1 MNMVEEILNYFQNKK
16 WFRDRIEHIEEIPA
30 RRARYSQDKVELPK
44 PLEDYLD
51 KHEIRLYTH
60 QYKTLNE
67 VRKGKNVI
75 ITTPTASGKTLSF
88 TLPVIEDLTINKNNT
103 ALYIYPTKAL
113 ANDQLKS
120 LLSIDKECDL
130 GIYPEKY
137 DGDTPKSKRPEIKRK
152 SRLVITNPYEL
163 HYILPWHSQWKRFFE
178 NIKYI
183 IIDEAHQYRG
193 VFGSN
198 MAFLIRRL
206 KRICK
211 YYGSEPQFIIST
223 ATLANPEEFG
233 EKLTGLKSE
242 IIDDNGSPS
251 GKKYF
256 IFFNPYAIESKNPSI
271 HNDTLKLFNT
281 FVQNDFQTICFEISR
296 KMAEVIA
303 LRSKKELTV
312 KNPELAD
319 KITAYR
325 AGYTVDERKK
335 IEDNLKNGKLKGIVT
350 TNALELGIN
359 IGSLDSVIISGYPG
373 TLISTWQQAGR
384 AGRKNQQSIIT
395 MISFQNP
402 LDQYFM
408 KHPEIFFNKTHE
420 HAIIDLNNQQILS
433 GHLKC
438 AAYEIPLKLGE
449 IESFGFDDEG
459 IVIDEIDELEN
470 EGIIKYRDGEWHYND
485 INLLKQDKSPNF
497 EVNLSDV
504 MSEPYKVFN
513 GNKFLEE
520 MSEKQAFREAHEN
533 AVLIHNGETY
543 LVREMDIKEKRVYVK
558 KQNLNYYTQALKEVD
573 VKELKKEKEE
583 KIGDITLCYGR
594 VNVTEKYDRYN
605 LIKFSK
611 ISASKK
617 LNLPP
622 LNFKTKGLWFTVP
635 FYIKELLEEKIV
647 SDAKFKDVFKG
658 CLQGVENVL
667 ISVAPFHVMCD
678 SYDLG
683 GVSKEYHE
691 NTMNATI
698 FIYDGFEGGIG
709 LTRKAFKLFGDIIKM
724 SYELVRDCECDDG
737 CPACI
742 YSSQNQSEDKHL
754 SKEGTLII
762 LKELNEIISNSKK

>member
-1 MNMVEEILNYFQNKK
+1 MVEDILDYFQNKK
-16 WFRDRIEHIEEIPA
+16 WYRDRIEHIEEIPA
-30 RRARYSQDKVELPK
+30 RRARYTQEEVNLPA
-44 PLEDYLD
+44 PLHDYLE
-51 KHEIRLYTH
+51 KHNIKLYTH
-60 QYKTLNE
+60 QYKTLEE
-67 VRKGKNVI
+67 VRKGNNVI

-88 TLPVIEDLTINKNNT
+88 TLPVIEDLTNNKNDT

-120 LLSIDKECDL
+120 LLNIDKECEL

-163 HYILPWHSQWKRFFE
+163 HLILPWHNQWERFFE

-233 EKLTGLKSE
+233 EKLTGLKSK

-256 IFFNPYAIESKNPSI
+256 VLFNPFAIESKNPST
-271 HNDTLKLFNT
+271 HADTLKLFNT
-281 FVQNDFQTICFEISR
+281 FLQNDFQTICFEISR
-296 KMAEVIA
+296 KMAEVTA
-303 LRSKKELTV
+303 LNSRKQLQQ
-312 KNPELAD
+312 KNPNLCN

-335 IEDNLKNGKLKGIVT
+335 IEDDLKEGKLKGIVT

-384 AGRKNQQSIIT
+384 AGRKNQQAIIT
-395 MISFQNP
+395 MVAFQNP

-408 KHPEIFFNKTHE
+408 KHPEVFFNKSHE

-438 AAYEIPLKLGE
+438 AAYEIPLKLNE

-470 EGIIKYRDGEWHYND
+470 TGKIKYKNGEWHYND
-485 INLLKQDKSPNF
+485 MELLKQDRTPNF

-513 GNKFLEE
+513 GKNFLEE

-533 AVLIHNGETY
+533 AVLIHNGDTY
-543 LVREMDIKEKRVYVK
+543 LVREMDIQEKLVFVK
-558 KQNLNYYTQALKEVD
+558 KQDLNYYTQALKEVD
-573 VKELKKEKEE
+573 VKNLKKEKEE
-583 KIGDITLCYGR
+583 KIGDITLSYGR
-594 VNVTEKYDRYN
+594 LTVTEKYDKYN
-605 LIKFSK
+605 IVKFSK
-611 ISASKK
+611 ITASKK

-622 LNFKTKGLWFTVP
+622 LEFKTKGLWFTIP
-635 FYIKELLEEKIV
+635 YHIKEKLEEYMTTDI
-647 SDAKFKDVFKG
+647 KFTDTFMG

-667 ISVAPFHVMCD
+667 LSVAPFHVMCD
-678 SYDLG
+678 TYDLG
-683 GVSKEYHE
+683 GVSKNVHE
-691 NTMNATI
+691 DTLNATI
-698 FIYDGFEGGIG
+698 FIYDGFEGGVG
-709 LTRKAFKLFGDIIKM
+709 LTKKAYKLFGNIIKM
-724 SYELVRDCECDDG
+724 AYELVRDCECESG

-742 YSSQNQSEDKHL
+742 YSSQSQTDDKHL
-754 SKEGTLII
+754 NKEGTLLI
-762 LKELNEIISNSKK
+762 LKQLYETISGAKK

>member
-1 MNMVEEILNYFQNKK
+1 MVEDILDYFQNKK
-16 WFRDRIEHIEEIPA
+16 WYRDRIEHIEEIPA
-30 RRARYSQDKVELPK
+30 RRARYTQEEVNLPA
-44 PLEDYLD
+44 PLHDYLE
-51 KHEIRLYTH
+51 KHNIKLYTH
-60 QYKTLNE
+60 QYKTLEE
-67 VRKGKNVI
+67 VRKGNNVI

-88 TLPVIEDLTINKNNT
+88 TLPVIEDLTNNKNDT

-120 LLSIDKECDL
+120 LLNIDKECEL

-163 HYILPWHSQWKRFFE
+163 HLILPWHNQWERFFE

-233 EKLTGLKSE
+233 EKLTGLKSK

-256 IFFNPYAIESKNPSI
+256 VLFNPFAIESKNPST
-271 HNDTLKLFNT
+271 HADTLKLFNT
-281 FVQNDFQTICFEISR
+281 FLQNDFQTICFEISR
-296 KMAEVIA
+296 KMAEVTA
-303 LRSKKELTV
+303 LNSRKQLQQ
-312 KNPELAD
+312 KNPNLCN

-335 IEDNLKNGKLKGIVT
+335 IEDDLKEGKLKGIVT

-384 AGRKNQQSIIT
+384 AGRKNQQAIIT
-395 MISFQNP
+395 MVAFQNP

-408 KHPEIFFNKTHE
+408 KHPEVFFNKSHE

-438 AAYEIPLKLGE
+438 AAYEIPLKLNE

-470 EGIIKYRDGEWHYND
+470 TGKIKYKNGEWHYND
-485 INLLKQDKSPNF
+485 MELLKQDRTPNF

-513 GNKFLEE
+513 GKNFLEE

-533 AVLIHNGETY
+533 AVLIHNGDTY
-543 LVREMDIKEKRVYVK
+543 LVREMDIQEKLVFVK
-558 KQNLNYYTQALKEVD
+558 KQDLNYYTQALKEVD
-573 VKELKKEKEE
+573 VKNLKKEKEE
-583 KIGDITLCYGR
+583 KIGDITLSYGR
-594 VNVTEKYDRYN
+594 LTVTEKYDKYN
-605 LIKFSK
+605 IVKFSK
-611 ISASKK
+611 ITASKK

-622 LNFKTKGLWFTVP
+622 LEFKTKGLWFTIP
-635 FYIKELLEEKIV
+635 YHIKEKLEEYMTTDI
-647 SDAKFKDVFKG
+647 KFTDTFMG

-667 ISVAPFHVMCD
+667 LSVAPFHVMCD
-678 SYDLG
+678 TYDLG
-683 GVSKEYHE
+683 GVSKNVHE
-691 NTMNATI
+691 DTLNATI
-698 FIYDGFEGGIG
+698 FIYDGFEGGVG
-709 LTRKAFKLFGDIIKM
+709 LTKKAYKLFGNIIKM
-724 SYELVRDCECDDG
+724 AYELVRDCECESG

-742 YSSQNQSEDKHL
+742 YSSQSQTDDKHL
-754 SKEGTLII
+754 NKEGTLLI
-762 LKELNEIISNSKK
+762 LKQLYKTISGAKK

>member
-1 MNMVEEILNYFQNKK
+1 MVEDILDYFQNKK
-16 WFRDRIEHIEEIPA
+16 WFRDRIEHIEQIPA
-30 RRARYSQDKVELPK
+30 RRARYTQEKVELPA
-44 PLEDYLD
+44 PLHDYLEKQD
-51 KHEIRLYTH
+51 IKLYTH
-60 QYKTLNE
+60 QYKTLDE
-67 VRKGKNVI
+67 VRKGNNVI

-88 TLPVIEDLTINKNNT
+88 SLPVIEDLTNNKNDT

-120 LLSIDKECDL
+120 LLNIDKECEL

-137 DGDTPKSKRPEIKRK
+137 DGDTPKSKRPEIKGK

-163 HYILPWHSQWKRFFE
+163 HLILPWHEQWQRFFE
-178 NIKYI
+178 NIKYV

-233 EKLTGLKSE
+233 EKLTGLKSK
-242 IIDDNGSPS
+242 IITENGSPS

-256 IFFNPYAIESKNPSI
+256 ILFNPYAIESKNPST
-271 HNDTLKLFNT
+271 HSDTLELFNT
-281 FVQNDFQTICFEISR
+281 FVQNNFQTICFEISR
-296 KMAEVIA
+296 KMAEVTA
-303 LRSKKELTV
+303 LNSKKQFE
-312 KNPELAD
+312 KNNPELCD

-335 IEDNLKNGKLKGIVT
+335 IEDDLKDGKLQGIVT

-384 AGRKNQQSIIT
+384 AGRKNQQAIIT
-395 MISFQNP
+395 MVAFQNP

-408 KHPEIFFNKTHE
+408 KHPEVFFNKTHE
-420 HAIIDLNNQQILS
+420 HAIIDLNNQQILK

-438 AAYEIPLKLGE
+438 AAYEIPLKLHE

-470 EGIIKYRDGEWHYND
+470 DGIIKYKNGQWHFND
-485 INLLKQDKSPNF
+485 IELLKKDKSPNF
-497 EVNLSDV
+497 EVNLSDAIL
-504 MSEPYKVFN
+504 EPYKVFN
-513 GNKFLEE
+513 GNHFLEE
-520 MSEKQAFREAHEN
+520 MNEKQAFREAHEN

-543 LVREMDIKEKRVYVK
+543 LVREMDIKEKRIYVK
-558 KQNLNYYTQALKEVD
+558 KQKLNYYTQALKEVD
-573 VKELKKEKEE
+573 VKNLKKEKE
-583 KIGDITLCYGR
+583 KSIGDIKLCYGKLS
-594 VNVTEKYDRYN
+594 VTEKYDKYN
-605 LIKFSK
+605 IVKFSK
-611 ISASKK
+611 ITTTKK

-622 LNFKTKGLWFTVP
+622 LEFKTKGLWFTIPYNVTKT
-635 FYIKELLEEKIV
+635 IEETLV
-647 SDAKFKDVFKG
+647 SDAKFKNVLKG

-678 SYDLG
+678 TYDLG
-683 GVSKEYHE
+683 GVSKNFHE
-691 NTMNATI
+691 DTLNATI

-709 LTRKAFKLFGDIIKM
+709 LTNKAYKLFESIIKM
-724 SYELVRDCECDDG
+724 GYELVRDCDCESG

-742 YSSQNQSEDKHL
+742 YSSQNQTDDKHL
-754 SKEGTLII
+754 NKKGTLII
-762 LKELNEIISNSKK
+762 LKELYESISKEKNKD

>member
-1 MNMVEEILNYFQNKK
+1 MTKDILTYFQNKK

-30 RRARYSQDKVELPK
+30 RRARYTTEKVELPK
-44 PLEDYLD
+44 PLENYLEEN
-51 KHEIRLYTH
+51 EIKLYTH
-60 QYKTLNE
+60 QYKSLKY
-67 VRKGKNVI
+67 VREGHNVI

-88 TLPVIEDLTINKNNT
+88 TLPVLEDLTNNKEDT

-120 LLSIDKECDL
+120 ILKIDEACDL
-130 GIYPEKY
+130 EIFPAKY

-163 HYILPWHSQWKRFFE
+163 HLILPWHSQWKRFFE

-211 YYGSEPQFIIST
+211 FYGSEPQFIIST
-223 ATLANPEEFG
+223 ATLANPVEFS
-233 EKLTGLKSE
+233 EKLTGLEYKLVDE
-242 IIDDNGSPS
+242 NGSPS

-271 HNDTLKLFNT
+271 HNDTLQLFNT
-281 FVQNDFQTICFEISR
+281 FIQNDFQTICFEISR

-303 LRSKKELTV
+303 LRSKEQFKT
-312 KNPELAD
+312 KQPELCN

-335 IEDNLKNGKLKGIVT
+335 IEDDLKEGKLKGIVT

-384 AGRKNQQSIIT
+384 AGRSNQESIIT
-395 MISFQNP
+395 MIAFQNP

-408 KHPEIFFNKTHE
+408 KHPELFFNKTHE
-420 HAIIDLNNQQILS
+420 HAIIDLNNQQILRD
-433 GHLKC
+433 HLKC
-438 AAYEIPLKLGE
+438 AAYENPLKLNE

-459 IVIDEIDELEN
+459 IVIDEISDLET
-470 EGIIKYRDGEWHYND
+470 EGIIKYADNQWIYD
-485 INLLKQDKSPNF
+485 DQNLLKKDKSPNF

-504 MSEPYKVFN
+504 RSEPYKVFN
-513 GNKFLEE
+513 GNQFLEE
-520 MSEKQAFREAHEN
+520 MNEKQAFREAHEN
-533 AVLIHNGETY
+533 AVLIHNGDTY
-543 LVREMDIKEKRVYVK
+543 LVRKMDIQERRVYVK
-558 KQNLNYYTQALKEVD
+558 KKNLNYYTQALKEVD
-573 VKELKKEKEE
+573 VKILREEKEE
-583 KIGDITLCYGR
+583 KIGDITLSYGR
-594 VNVTEKYDRYN
+594 LNVTEKYDRYN
-605 LIKFSK
+605 VINYSK
-611 ISASKK
+611 IISSKK

-622 LNFKTKGLWFTVP
+622 LNFKTKGFWFTIP
-635 FYIKELLEEKIV
+635 FEIKEQLKEELIN
-647 SDAKFKDVFKG
+647 DEKFNDVFMG
-658 CLQGVENVL
+658 CLQGVENVML
-667 ISVAPFHVMCD
+667 SVTPFHVMCD
-678 SYDLG
+678 TYDLG
-683 GVSKEYHE
+683 GVTKNMHE
-691 NTMNATI
+691 NTLNATI
-698 FIYDGFEGGIG
+698 FIYDGFENGVG
-709 LTRKAFKLFGDIIKM
+709 LTLKAFKLFKNIIKM
-724 SYELVRDCECDDG
+724 AYELVRDCECESG

-742 YSSQNQSEDKHL
+742 YSSQQQTDDKYL
-754 SKEGTLII
+754 NKKGTLII
-762 LKELNEIISNSKK
+762 LKELYEIISNN

>member
-1 MNMVEEILNYFQNKK
+1 MINEILTYFQNKK
-16 WFRDRIEHIEEIPA
+16 WYRDRIEHVEEIPP
-30 RRARYSQDKVELPK
+30 RRARYTTHEVKLPK
-44 PLEDYLD
+44 PLEDYLN

-60 QYKTLNE
+60 QYEALKH
-67 VRKGKNVI
+67 VRNKENVV

-88 TLPVIEDLTINKNNT
+88 TLPVLEDLTNNKNDT

-120 LLSIDKECDL
+120 ILNIDKECDL
-130 GIYPEKY
+130 EIFPAKY
-137 DGDTPKSKRPEIKRK
+137 DGDTPKSERPIIKKR

-163 HYILPWHSQWKRFFE
+163 HLILPWHEQWQRFFE

-198 MAFLIRRL
+198 MALLIRRL

-211 YYGSEPQFIIST
+211 YYGSHPQFIIST
-223 ATLANPEEFG
+223 ATLANPMEFS
-233 EKLTGLKSE
+233 EKLTGLKFK

-256 IFFNPYAIESKNPSI
+256 MFFNPYAIESKKPSI
-271 HNDTLKLFNT
+271 HQDTLKLFNT
-281 FVQNDFQTICFEISR
+281 FIEHDLQTICFEISR

-303 LRSKKELTV
+303 LRSKKEFEV
-312 KNPELAD
+312 KKPELYN

-335 IEDNLKNGKLKGIVT
+335 IEDDLKNGKLKGIVT

-384 AGRKNQQSIIT
+384 AGRRNQESIIT
-395 MISFQNP
+395 MVAFQNP

-408 KHPEIFFNKTHE
+408 KHPSLFFNKTHE
-420 HAIIDLNNQQILS
+420 HAIIDLNNRQILR

-438 AAYEIPLKLGE
+438 AAYEIPLKLDE

-459 IVIDEIDELEN
+459 IVIDEISDLET
-470 EGIIKYRDGEWHYND
+470 EGIIKYSDNQWKYND
-485 INLLKQDKSPNF
+485 IKLLKQDKTPNF

-504 MSEPYKVFN
+504 RSEPYKVFN
-513 GNKFLEE
+513 GHNFLEE

-533 AVLIHNGETY
+533 AVLIHNGDTY
-543 LVREMDIKEKRVYVK
+543 IVRELDINERRVYVK
-558 KQNLNYYTQALKEVD
+558 RKDLNYYTQALKEVD
-573 VKELKKEKEE
+573 VKILKEE
-583 KIGDITLCYGR
+583 KKETLGEIKLSYGSL
-594 VNVTEKYDRYN
+594 NVTEKYDRYN
-605 LIKFSK
+605 IIKYSK
-611 ISASKK
+611 ITSSKK

-622 LNFKTKGLWFTVP
+622 LNFKTKGFWFTIP
-635 FYIKELLEEKIV
+635 YNIKEHLEEFLV
-647 SDAKFKDVFKG
+647 TDDNFKDVFMG
-658 CLQGVENVL
+658 CLQGVENVIL
-667 ISVAPFHVMCD
+667 SVTPFHVMCD
-678 SYDLG
+678 TYDLG
-683 GVSKEYHE
+683 GVTKNMHE
-691 NTMNATI
+691 DTLNATI
-698 FIYDGFEGGIG
+698 FIYDGFEDGVG
-709 LTRKAFKLFGDIIKM
+709 LTLKAFKLFKDIIKM
-724 SYELVRDCECDDG
+724 SYELVKDCDCESG

-742 YSSQNQSEDKHL
+742 YSSQQQTDDKYL
-754 SKEGTLII
+754 NKEGTLLI
-762 LKELNEIISNSKK
+762 LKELYETISNI

>member
-1 MNMVEEILNYFQNKK
+1 MVKEILEFFQNKK
-16 WFRDRIEHIEEIPA
+16 WFRDRIEHVEEIPA
-30 RRARYSQDKVELPK
+30 RRARYSQEKTDLPA
-44 PLEDYLD
+44 PIEDYLE
-51 KHEIRLYTH
+51 KQNIKLYTH

-88 TLPVIEDLTINKNNT
+88 TLPVIEDLTNNKNDT

-120 LLSIDKECDL
+120 LLNIDKECDL

-163 HYILPWHSQWKRFFE
+163 HLILPWHEQWERFFE

-211 YYGSEPQFIIST
+211 YYGSDPQFIIST

-242 IIDDNGSPS
+242 IIDENGSPS

-256 IFFNPYAIESKNPSI
+256 VLFNPFAIESKNPSI
-271 HNDTLKLFNT
+271 HADTLELFNT
-281 FVQNDFQTICFEISR
+281 FIEKDFQTICFEISR
-296 KMAEVIA
+296 KMAEVTA
-303 LRSKKELTV
+303 FNSKKHFKKEL
-312 KNPELAD
+312 PELSD

-325 AGYTVDERKK
+325 AGYTVEERKK
-335 IEDNLKNGKLKGIVT
+335 IEDQLKEGKLKGIVT

-384 AGRKNQQSIIT
+384 AGRKNQESIIT
-395 MISFQNP
+395 MVAFQNP

-408 KHPEIFFNKTHE
+408 KHPEVFFNKTHE
-420 HAIIDLNNQQILS
+420 HAIIDLNNEQILR
-433 GHLKC
+433 GHLRC
-438 AAYEIPLKLGE
+438 AAYEIPLKLDE

-470 EGIIKYRDGEWHYND
+470 DNVIKYRDGKWYYVED
-485 INLLKQDKSPNF
+485 KVLKQDKSPNF
-497 EVNLSDV
+497 EVNLSDAIL
-504 MSEPYKVFN
+504 EPYKVFN
-513 GNKFLEE
+513 GNRFLEH
-520 MSEKQAFREAHEN
+520 MNEKQAFREAHEN
-533 AVLIHNGETY
+533 AVLIHNGDTY
-543 LVREMDIKEKRVYVK
+543 IVKELNIKEKRVYVK
-558 KQNLNYYTQALKEVD
+558 KQELNYYTQAIKEVD
-573 VKELKKEKEE
+573 IKDLKKEKEE
-583 KIGDITLCYGR
+583 KIGEINLCYGKLT
-594 VNVTEKYDRYN
+594 VTEKYEKYN
-605 LIKFSK
+605 IMKFSK
-611 ISASKK
+611 ITASKK

-622 LNFKTKGLWFTVP
+622 LEFKTKGLWFTIP
-635 FYIKELLEEKIV
+635 YYIKEKLEEYIV
-647 SDAKFKDVFKG
+647 SDSKFSDVFMG
-658 CLQGVENVL
+658 CLQGVENVIL
-667 ISVAPFHVMCD
+667 SVAPFHVMCD
-678 SYDLG
+678 TYDLG
-683 GVSKEYHE
+683 GVCKNMHKD
-691 NTMNATI
+691 TMNATI
-698 FIYDGFEGGIG
+698 FIYDGFEGGVG
-709 LTRKAFKLFGDIIKM
+709 LTDKAFKLFEDIIKM
-724 SYELVRDCECDDG
+724 AYELIRDCECESG

-742 YSSQNQSEDKHL
+742 YSSQNQTDDKFL
-754 SKEGTLII
+754 NKEGTLLI
-762 LKELNEIISNSKK
+762 LKELNETFLKTKK

>member
-1 MNMVEEILNYFQNKK
+1 MTEEILNYFQNKK
-16 WFRDRIEHIEEIPA
+16 WYRDRIEHIEEIPP
-30 RRARYSQDKVELPK
+30 RRARYSQEKVKLPK
-44 PLEDYLD
+44 PLEDYLE

-60 QYKTLNE
+60 QYKTLKE
-67 VRKGKNVI
+67 VREGNNVI

-88 TLPVIEDLTINKNNT
+88 TLPVIEDLTNNPTDT

-120 LLSIDKECDL
+120 LLDIDKECGL

-152 SRLVITNPYEL
+152 SRLIITNPYEL

-223 ATLANPEEFG
+223 ATLANPKEFG
-233 EKLTGLKSE
+233 EKLTGLNSK
-242 IIDDNGSPS
+242 IIDENGSPS

-281 FVQNDFQTICFEISR
+281 FVKNNFQTICFEISR

-303 LRSKKELTV
+303 LRSKKELEKTS
-312 KNPELAD
+312 PDICD

-335 IEDNLKNGKLKGIVT
+335 IEDNLKSGKLKGIVT

-395 MISFQNP
+395 MVAFQNP

-408 KHPEIFFNKTHE
+408 KHPDIFFKKSHE
-420 HAIIDLNNQQILS
+420 HAIIDLNNQQILN

-470 EGIIKYRDGEWHYND
+470 NGIVKYKNGEWVYND
-485 INLLKQDKSPNF
+485 MELLKQDKSPNF

-513 GNKFLEE
+513 GNRFLEE

-543 LVREMDIKEKRVYVK
+543 LVREMDINEKRVYVK
-558 KQNLNYYTQALKEVD
+558 KQDLNYYTQTLKQVD
-573 VKELKKEKEE
+573 VKNLKKEKEE
-583 KIGDITLCYGR
+583 KIGDIILSYGR
-594 VNVTEKYDRYN
+594 LTVTEKYDKYN
-605 LIKFSK
+605 IIKFSK
-611 ISASKK
+611 ITATKK

-622 LNFKTKGLWFTVP
+622 LNFNTKGLWFTIP
-635 FYIKELLEEKIV
+635 FNIKEELQKYLV
-647 SDAKFKDVFKG
+647 NDDNFKDTFMG
-658 CLQGVENVL
+658 CLQGVQNIIL
-667 ISVAPFHVMCD
+667 SVAPFHVMCD

-683 GVSKEYHE
+683 GVSKNMHE
-691 NTMNATI
+691 DTLNATI

-709 LTRKAFKLFGDIIKM
+709 LTNKAFKLFEEIIKM
-724 SYELVRDCECDDG
+724 AYELVRDCDCESG

-742 YSSQNQSEDKHL
+742 YSSQNQSDDKHL
-754 SKEGTLII
+754 NKDGTLLI
-762 LKELNEIISNSKK
+762 LKRLYEIISS

>member
-1 MNMVEEILNYFQNKK
+1 MVENILEYFQNKK
-16 WFRDRIEHIEEIPA
+16 WYRDRIEHIEEIPA
-30 RRARYSQDKVELPK
+30 KRARYTQEKVELPL
-44 PLEDYLD
+44 PLQDYLEQHNI
-51 KHEIRLYTH
+51 KLYTH
-60 QYKTLNE
+60 QYKTLSE
-67 VRKGKNVI
+67 VRKGNNVI

-88 TLPVIEDLTINKNNT
+88 TLPVIEDLTINEEDT

-120 LLSIDKECDL
+120 LLNIDKECDL

-163 HYILPWHSQWKRFFE
+163 HLILPWHNQWKRFFE
-178 NIKYI
+178 NIKYV

-233 EKLTGLKSE
+233 EKLTGLKSV
-242 IIDDNGSPS
+242 IIDENGSPS
-251 GKKYF
+251 GKKHF
-256 IFFNPYAIESKNPSI
+256 ILFNPYAIESKSPST
-271 HNDTLKLFNT
+271 HADTLKLFNT

-296 KMAEVIA
+296 KMAEVTA
-303 LRSKKELTV
+303 LNSRKQLKQ
-312 KNPELAD
+312 KNPELCN

-335 IEDNLKNGKLKGIVT
+335 IEDDLKEGKLKGIVT

-395 MISFQNP
+395 LVAFQNP

-408 KHPEIFFNKTHE
+408 KHPEVFFNKSHE
-420 HAIIDLNNQQILS
+420 HAIIDLNNQQILRE
-433 GHLKC
+433 HLKC
-438 AAYEIPLKLGE
+438 ASYEIPLNLNE

-470 EGIIKYRDGEWHYND
+470 DEIIKYKNGQWHYND
-485 INLLKQDKSPNF
+485 INLLKQDKSPNL

-513 GNKFLEE
+513 GHKFLEE

-533 AVLIHNGETY
+533 AVLIHNGDTY
-543 LVREMDIKEKRVYVK
+543 LVREMDIKEKRIYVK
-558 KQNLNYYTQALKEVD
+558 KQDLNYYTQALKEVD
-573 VKELKKEKEE
+573 VKNLKKEKEE
-583 KIGDITLCYGR
+583 KIGDITLSYGR
-594 VNVTEKYDRYN
+594 LTVTEKYDKYN
-605 LIKFSK
+605 IVKFSK
-611 ISASKK
+611 ITASKK

-622 LNFKTKGLWFTVP
+622 LEFKTKGLWFTIP
-635 FYIKELLEEKIV
+635 YYIRESLEEYLTTDV
-647 SDAKFKDVFKG
+647 KFKDAFMG

-667 ISVAPFHVMCD
+667 LSVAPFHVMCD
-678 SYDLG
+678 TYDLG
-683 GVSKEYHE
+683 GVSKNVHE
-691 NTMNATI
+691 DTLNATI
-698 FIYDGFEGGIG
+698 FIYDGFEGGVG
-709 LTRKAFKLFGDIIKM
+709 LTRKAFKLFKNIIKM
-724 SYELVRDCECDDG
+724 GYELVRDCDCESG

-742 YSSQNQSEDKHL
+742 YSSQNQTDDKHL
-754 SKEGTLII
+754 NKEGTLFI
-762 LKELNEIISNSKK
+762 LKELYSNISNERN

>member
-1 MNMVEEILNYFQNKK
+1 MTEEILNYFQNKK
-16 WFRDRIEHIEEIPA
+16 WYRDRIEHIEEIPP
-30 RRARYSQDKVELPK
+30 RRARYSQEKVKLPK
-44 PLEDYLD
+44 PLEDYLE

-60 QYKTLNE
+60 QYKTLKE
-67 VRKGKNVI
+67 VREGNNVI

-88 TLPVIEDLTINKNNT
+88 TLPVIEDLTNNPTDT

-120 LLSIDKECDL
+120 LLDIDKECGL

-152 SRLVITNPYEL
+152 SRLIITNPYEL

-223 ATLANPEEFG
+223 ATLANPKEFG
-233 EKLTGLKSE
+233 EKLTGLNSK
-242 IIDDNGSPS
+242 IIDENGSPS

-281 FVQNDFQTICFEISR
+281 FVKNNFQTICFEISR

-303 LRSKKELTV
+303 LRSKKELEKTS
-312 KNPELAD
+312 PDICD

-335 IEDNLKNGKLKGIVT
+335 IEANHKSGKLTGIVT

-395 MISFQNP
+395 MVAFQNP

-408 KHPEIFFNKTHE
+408 KHPDIFFKKSHE
-420 HAIIDLNNQQILS
+420 HAIIDLNNQQILN

-470 EGIIKYRDGEWHYND
+470 NGIVKYKNGEWVYND
-485 INLLKQDKSPNF
+485 MELLKQDKSPNF

-513 GNKFLEE
+513 GNRFLEE

-543 LVREMDIKEKRVYVK
+543 LVREMDINEKRVYVK
-558 KQNLNYYTQALKEVD
+558 KQDLNYYTQTLKQVD
-573 VKELKKEKEE
+573 VKNLKKEKEE
-583 KIGDITLCYGR
+583 KIGDIILSYGR
-594 VNVTEKYDRYN
+594 LTVTEKYDKYN
-605 LIKFSK
+605 IIKFSK
-611 ISASKK
+611 ITATKK

-622 LNFKTKGLWFTVP
+622 LNFNTKGLWFTIP
-635 FYIKELLEEKIV
+635 FNIKEELQKYLV
-647 SDAKFKDVFKG
+647 NDDNFKDTFMG
-658 CLQGVENVL
+658 CLQGVQNVIL
-667 ISVAPFHVMCD
+667 SVAPFHVMCD

-683 GVSKEYHE
+683 GVSKNMHE
-691 NTMNATI
+691 DTLNATI

-709 LTRKAFKLFGDIIKM
+709 LTNKAFKLFEEIIKM
-724 SYELVRDCECDDG
+724 AYELVRDCDCESG

-742 YSSQNQSEDKHL
+742 YSSQNQSDDKHL
-754 SKEGTLII
+754 NKDGTLLI
-762 LKELNEIISNSKK
+762 LKRLYEIISS

>member
-1 MNMVEEILNYFQNKK
+1 MTEEILNYFQNKK
-16 WFRDRIEHIEEIPA
+16 WYRDRIEHIEEIPP
-30 RRARYSQDKVELPK
+30 RRARYSQEKVKLPK
-44 PLEDYLD
+44 PLEDYLE

-60 QYKTLNE
+60 QYKTLKE
-67 VRKGKNVI
+67 VREGNNVI

-88 TLPVIEDLTINKNNT
+88 TLPVIEDLTNNPTDT

-120 LLSIDKECDL
+120 LLDIDKECDL

-152 SRLVITNPYEL
+152 SRLIITNPYEL

-178 NIKYI
+178 NIEYI

-223 ATLANPEEFG
+223 ATLANPKEFG
-233 EKLTGLKSE
+233 EKLTGLNSK
-242 IIDDNGSPS
+242 IIDENGSPS

-281 FVQNDFQTICFEISR
+281 FVKNNFQTICFEISR

-303 LRSKKELTV
+303 LRSKKELEKTS
-312 KNPELAD
+312 PDICD

-335 IEDNLKNGKLKGIVT
+335 IEDNLKSGKLKGIVT

-395 MISFQNP
+395 MVAFQNP

-408 KHPEIFFNKTHE
+408 KHPDIFFKKSHE
-420 HAIIDLNNQQILS
+420 HAIIDLNNQQILN

-470 EGIIKYRDGEWHYND
+470 NGIVKYKNGEWVYND
-485 INLLKQDKSPNF
+485 MELLKQDKSPNF

-513 GNKFLEE
+513 GNRFLEE

-543 LVREMDIKEKRVYVK
+543 LVREMDINEKRVYVK
-558 KQNLNYYTQALKEVD
+558 KQDLNYYTQTLKQVD
-573 VKELKKEKEE
+573 VKNLKKEKEE
-583 KIGDITLCYGR
+583 KIGDIILSYGR
-594 VNVTEKYDRYN
+594 LTVTEKYDKYN
-605 LIKFSK
+605 IIKFSK
-611 ISASKK
+611 ITATKK

-622 LNFKTKGLWFTVP
+622 LNFNTKGLWFTIP
-635 FYIKELLEEKIV
+635 FNIKEELQKYLV
-647 SDAKFKDVFKG
+647 NDDNFKDTFMG
-658 CLQGVENVL
+658 CLQGVQNVIL
-667 ISVAPFHVMCD
+667 SVAPFHVMCD

-683 GVSKEYHE
+683 GVSKNMHE
-691 NTMNATI
+691 DTLNATI

-709 LTRKAFKLFGDIIKM
+709 LTNKAFKLFEEIIKM
-724 SYELVRDCECDDG
+724 AYELVRDCDCESG

-742 YSSQNQSEDKHL
+742 YSSQNQSDDKHL
-754 SKEGTLII
+754 NKDGTLLI
-762 LKELNEIISNSKK
+762 LKRLYEIISS

>member
-1 MNMVEEILNYFQNKK
+1 MITDILTYFKNKK
-16 WFRDRIEHIEEIPA
+16 WFRDRIEHIEEIPP
-30 RRARYSQDKVELPK
+30 RHARYTTEDVKLPQ
-44 PLEDYLD
+44 PLSRYL
-51 KHEIRLYTH
+51 KEHHIKLYTH
-60 QYKTLNE
+60 QYEALKHVRNNE
-67 VRKGKNVI
+67 NVI

-88 TLPVIEDLTINKNNT
+88 TLPVLEDLTNNKQDT

-120 LLSIDKECDL
+120 LLNIDKEYDL
-130 GIYPEKY
+130 EIYPEKY

-163 HYILPWHSQWKRFFE
+163 HLILPWHKQWQRFFE

-211 YYGSEPQFIIST
+211 YYGSNPQFIIST
-223 ATLANPEEFG
+223 ATLANPVEFS
-233 EKLTGLKSE
+233 EKLTGLKFK
-242 IIDDNGSPS
+242 IVDNNGSPS

-256 IFFNPYAIESKNPSI
+256 MFFNPYALESKKKPSI
-271 HNDTLKLFNT
+271 HQDTLKLFNT
-281 FVQNDFQTICFEISR
+281 YLKNDLQTICFEISR

-303 LRSKKELTV
+303 LRAKDRLKSEK
-312 KNPELAD
+312 PELCN

-335 IEDNLKNGKLKGIVT
+335 IEDDLKSGKIKGIVT

-384 AGRKNQQSIIT
+384 AGRRNQESIIT
-395 MISFQNP
+395 MLAFENP

-408 KHPEIFFNKTHE
+408 KHPEVFFNKTHE
-420 HAIIDLNNQQILS
+420 HAIIDLNNQQILR

-459 IVIDEIDELEN
+459 IVIDEISDLET
-470 EGIIKYRDGEWHYND
+470 EGIVKYKDNQWVYND
-485 INLLKQDKSPNF
+485 IELLKQDKSPNF

-504 MSEPYKVFN
+504 RSEPYKVFN
-513 GNKFLEE
+513 DHKFLEE

-543 LVREMDIKEKRVYVK
+543 LVRKLDIQERRVYVK
-558 KQNLNYYTQALKEVD
+558 KKNLNYYTQALKEVD
-573 VKELKKEKEE
+573 VKLLKKEKEE
-583 KIGDITLCYGR
+583 NIGDIKLSYGSL
-594 VNVTEKYDRYN
+594 NVTEKYDRYN
-605 LIKFSK
+605 TITFSK
-611 ISASKK
+611 ISSSKK

-622 LNFKTKGLWFTVP
+622 LNFKTKGFWFTIP
-635 FYIKELLEEKIV
+635 YDIRQYLEETLV
-647 SDAKFKDVFKG
+647 TSEKFKDVFMG
-658 CLQGVENVL
+658 CLQGVENVML
-667 ISVAPFHVMCD
+667 SVAPFHVMCD
-678 SYDLG
+678 TYDLG
-683 GVSKEYHE
+683 GVTKNMHE
-691 NTMNATI
+691 DTLNATI
-698 FIYDGFEGGIG
+698 FIYDGFEGGVG
-709 LTRKAFKLFGDIIKM
+709 LTNKAYKLFKDIVKM
-724 SYELVRDCECDDG
+724 SYELVRDCDCDNG

-742 YSSQNQSEDKHL
+742 YSSQQQSDDKHL
-754 SKEGTLII
+754 NKEGTLII
-762 LKELNEIISNSKK
+762 LKHLYEIISNN

>member
-1 MNMVEEILNYFQNKK
+1 MVKEILEFFQNKK
-16 WFRDRIEHIEEIPA
+16 WFRDRIEHVEEIPA
-30 RRARYSQDKVELPK
+30 RRARYSQEKIEFPA
-44 PLEDYLD
+44 PIHDYLE
-51 KHEIRLYTH
+51 KQNIKLYTH
-60 QYKTLNE
+60 QYETLKE

-88 TLPVIEDLTINKNNT
+88 TLPVIEDLTNNKNDT

-120 LLSIDKECDL
+120 LLNIDKECDL

-163 HYILPWHSQWKRFFE
+163 HLILPWHEQWQRFFE

-211 YYGSEPQFIIST
+211 YYGSDPQFIIST

-242 IIDDNGSPS
+242 IVDENGSPS

-256 IFFNPYAIESKNPSI
+256 ILFNPYAIESKNPST
-271 HNDTLKLFNT
+271 HTDTLELFNT
-281 FVQNDFQTICFEISR
+281 FVEKDFQTICFEISR
-296 KMAEVIA
+296 KMAEVTA
-303 LRSKKELTV
+303 LNSKNHFKKSL
-312 KNPELAD
+312 PELSD

-325 AGYTVDERKK
+325 AGYTVEERKK
-335 IEDNLKNGKLKGIVT
+335 IEDQLKEGKLKGIVT

-384 AGRKNQQSIIT
+384 AGRKNQEAIIT
-395 MISFQNP
+395 MVAFQNP

-408 KHPEIFFNKTHE
+408 KHPEVFFNKTHE
-420 HAIIDLNNQQILS
+420 HAIIDLNNQQILR

-438 AAYEIPLKLGE
+438 AAYEIPLKLDE

-470 EGIIKYRDGEWHYND
+470 DGIIKYRDGKWHYND
-485 INLLKQDKSPNF
+485 IKLLKQDKSPNF
-497 EVNLSDV
+497 EVNLSDAIL
-504 MSEPYKVFN
+504 EPYKVFN
-513 GNKFLEE
+513 GNRFLED
-520 MSEKQAFREAHEN
+520 MNEKQAFREAHEN

-543 LVREMDIKEKRVYVK
+543 IVREMDMKEKRIYVK
-558 KQNLNYYTQALKEVD
+558 KQDLNYYTQAIKDVD
-573 VKELKKEKEE
+573 IKDLKKEKEE
-583 KIGDITLCYGR
+583 KIGDITLCYGKLT
-594 VNVTEKYDRYN
+594 VTEKYEKYN
-605 LIKFSK
+605 IMKYSK
-611 ISASKK
+611 ITASKK

-622 LNFKTKGLWFTVP
+622 LEFKTKGLWFTIP
-635 FYIKELLEEKIV
+635 YYIKEKLEEYLV
-647 SDAKFKDVFKG
+647 TDSKFNDVFMG

-667 ISVAPFHVMCD
+667 LSVAPFHVMCD
-678 SYDLG
+678 TYDLG
-683 GVSKEYHE
+683 GVCKNMHE
-691 NTMNATI
+691 DTMNATI
-698 FIYDGFEGGIG
+698 FIYDGFEGGVG
-709 LTRKAFKLFGDIIKM
+709 LTDKAFKLFEDIIKM
-724 SYELVRDCECDDG
+724 AYELIRDCECESG

-742 YSSQNQSEDKHL
+742 YSSQNQTDDKFL
-754 SKEGTLII
+754 NKEGTLLI
-762 LKELNEIISNSKK
+762 LKELNETISNLKK

>member
-1 MNMVEEILNYFQNKK
+1 MTEEILNYFQNKK
-16 WFRDRIEHIEEIPA
+16 WYRDRIEHIEEIPP
-30 RRARYSQDKVELPK
+30 RRARYSQEKVKLPK
-44 PLEDYLD
+44 PLEDYLE

-60 QYKTLNE
+60 QYKTLKE
-67 VRKGKNVI
+67 VREGNNVI

-88 TLPVIEDLTINKNNT
+88 TLPVIEDLTNNPTDT

-120 LLSIDKECDL
+120 LLDIDKECDL

-152 SRLVITNPYEL
+152 SRLIITNPYEL

-223 ATLANPEEFG
+223 ATLANPKEFG
-233 EKLTGLKSE
+233 EKLTGLNSK
-242 IIDDNGSPS
+242 IIDENGSPS

-281 FVQNDFQTICFEISR
+281 FVKNNFQTICFEISR

-303 LRSKKELTV
+303 LRSKKELEKTS
-312 KNPELAD
+312 PDICD

-335 IEDNLKNGKLKGIVT
+335 IEDNLKSGKLKGIVT

-395 MISFQNP
+395 MVAFQNP
-402 LDQYFM
+402 LNQYFM
-408 KHPEIFFNKTHE
+408 KHPDIFFKKSHE
-420 HAIIDLNNQQILS
+420 HAIIDLNNQQILN

-470 EGIIKYRDGEWHYND
+470 NGIVKYKNGEWVYND
-485 INLLKQDKSPNF
+485 MELLKQDKSPNF

-513 GNKFLEE
+513 GNRFLEE

-543 LVREMDIKEKRVYVK
+543 LVREMDINEKRVYVK
-558 KQNLNYYTQALKEVD
+558 KQDLNYYTQTLKQVD
-573 VKELKKEKEE
+573 VKNLKKEKEE
-583 KIGDITLCYGR
+583 KIGDIILSYGR
-594 VNVTEKYDRYN
+594 LTVTEKYDKYN
-605 LIKFSK
+605 IIKFSK
-611 ISASKK
+611 ITATKK

-622 LNFKTKGLWFTVP
+622 LNFNTKGLWFTIP
-635 FYIKELLEEKIV
+635 FNIKEELQKYLV
-647 SDAKFKDVFKG
+647 NDDNFKDTFMG
-658 CLQGVENVL
+658 CLQGVQNVIL
-667 ISVAPFHVMCD
+667 SVAPFHVMCD

-683 GVSKEYHE
+683 GVSKNMHE
-691 NTMNATI
+691 DTLNATI

-709 LTRKAFKLFGDIIKM
+709 LTNKAFKLFEEIIKM
-724 SYELVRDCECDDG
+724 AYELVRDCDCESG

-742 YSSQNQSEDKHL
+742 YSSQNQSDDKHL
-754 SKEGTLII
+754 NKDGTLLI
-762 LKELNEIISNSKK
+762 LKRLYEIISS

>member
-1 MNMVEEILNYFQNKK
+1 MTEEIITYFKNKK
-16 WFRDRIEHIEEIPA
+16 WFRDRIEHIEEIPP
-30 RRARYSQDKVELPK
+30 RRARYAQEKIELPK
-44 PLEDYLD
+44 ELQDYLD
-51 KHEIRLYTH
+51 KNNIKLYTH
-60 QYKTLNE
+60 QYKTLTE

-88 TLPVIEDLTINKNNT
+88 TLPVIEDLTKNKEDT

-120 LLSIDKECDL
+120 ILEIDNECNL

-137 DGDTPKSKRPEIKRK
+137 DGDTPKSRRPEIKRK
-152 SRLVITNPYEL
+152 SRLIITNPYEL
-163 HYILPWHSQWKRFFE
+163 HLILPWHSQWKRFFE

-223 ATLANPEEFG
+223 ATLANPKEFG
-233 EKLTGLKSE
+233 EKLTGLKST

-251 GKKYF
+251 GEKKF
-256 IFFNPYAIESKNPSI
+256 IFFNPYRIESKNPSI

-281 FVQNDFQTICFEISR
+281 YLTHNMQTICFEISR

-303 LRSKKELTV
+303 LRSKKELRI
-312 KNPELAD
+312 KNPELCD

-325 AGYTVDERKK
+325 AGYTVEERKK
-335 IEDNLKNGKLKGIVT
+335 IEDNLKSGKLNGIVT

-384 AGRKNQQSIIT
+384 AGRKNQKSLIT
-395 MISFQNP
+395 LVAFQNP

-408 KHPEIFFNKTHE
+408 KHPEVFFKKSHE
-420 HAIIDLNNQQILS
+420 HAIIDLNNQQILR

-470 EGIIKYRDGEWHYND
+470 DEKIKYKDGQWVYND
-485 INLLKQDKSPNF
+485 MELLKQDKSPNF

-504 MSEPYKVFN
+504 MSEPFKVFN

-533 AVLIHNGETY
+533 AVLIHNGDTY
-543 LVREMDIKEKRVYVK
+543 LVREMDIQEKRIFVK
-558 KQNLNYYTQALKEVD
+558 KQDLNYYTQALKEVE
-573 VKELKKEKEE
+573 VKSLKKENE
-583 KIGDITLCYGR
+583 KDIGDIHLSYGKL
-594 VNVTEKYDRYN
+594 VVTEKYDRFN
-605 LIKFSK
+605 IIKFSK

-622 LNFKTKGLWFTVP
+622 LNFNTKGLWFTIP
-635 FYIKELLEEKIV
+635 YTIKEELEEYLV
-647 SDAKFKDVFKG
+647 SEEKFSDLFMG
-658 CLQGVENVL
+658 CLQGVENVFL
-667 ISVAPFHVMCD
+667 SVAPFHVMCD
-678 SYDLG
+678 TYDLG
-683 GVSKEYHE
+683 GVTKNMHE
-691 NTMNATI
+691 DTLNATI
-698 FIYDGFEGGIG
+698 FIYDGFEGGVG
-709 LTRKAFKLFGDIIKM
+709 LTKKAYRLFGDIIEM
-724 SYELVRDCECDDG
+724 AYELVRDCDCVDG

-742 YSSQNQSEDKHL
+742 YSSQSQTDDKHL
-754 SKEGTLII
+754 NKEGTLHI
-762 LKELNEIISNSKK
+762 LKRLHEIIKENKK